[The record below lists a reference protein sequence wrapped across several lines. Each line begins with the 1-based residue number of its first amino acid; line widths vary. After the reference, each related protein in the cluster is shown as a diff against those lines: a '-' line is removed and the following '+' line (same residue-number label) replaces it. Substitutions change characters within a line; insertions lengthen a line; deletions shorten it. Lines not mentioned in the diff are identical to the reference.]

1 MAKESTAPPVAV
13 PRRVA
18 VALLALLLALGS
30 ALSMPR
36 AALADAPAV
45 SQVSWEEA
53 KPKIESYLG
62 TPYVWGGKDDSGWDC
77 SGFVG
82 WVMVHV
88 YGTEWP
94 GGSPGNCGT
103 DAIREYVSDGW
114 VYHGDSAQGF
124 DSAFDAGTVRPGD
137 VVVFCNASG
146 STVHTA
152 IVGEDRTLYHL
163 SLIHI

>member
-1 MAKESTAPPVAV
+1 MEKGSTAPPSIGIREIAVAV
-13 PRRVA
+13 LV
-18 VALLALLLALGS
+18 LALALGS
-30 ALSMPR
+30 ALASPLR
-36 AALADAPAV
+36 AQAAEQAPAV

-94 GGSPGNCGT
+94 GGSPGYCGVS
-103 DAIREYVSDGW
+103 AIKAYVEDGW
-114 VYHGDSAQGF
+114 VFHGDSAE
-124 DSAFDAGTVRPGD
+124 DYNAAFDAGTVRPGCVMSIVLERISHRD
-137 VVVFCNASG
+137 LSG
-146 STVHTA
+146 FLT
-152 IVGEDRTLYHL
+152 
-163 SLIHI
+163 